1 MSKLEAFKKKCEAKK
16 LEKELCI
23 LCDSE
28 FGCSVDSEP
37 VPNPV
42 GFAENLWMKPPVEID
57 EDEDASKRKK

>member
-1 MSKLEAFKKKCEAKK
+1 MM
-16 LEKELCI
+16 
-23 LCDSE
+23 CDTE

-42 GFAENLWMKPPVEID
+42 GFAEYVWMKPPVEID